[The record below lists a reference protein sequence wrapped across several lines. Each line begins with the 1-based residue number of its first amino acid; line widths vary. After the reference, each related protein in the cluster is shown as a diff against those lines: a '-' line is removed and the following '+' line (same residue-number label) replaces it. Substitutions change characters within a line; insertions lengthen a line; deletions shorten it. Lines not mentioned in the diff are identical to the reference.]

1 MAQAMQH
8 GKQEPQVYSGLIACH
23 ECDALHR
30 MESLPENSSAHC
42 GRCDA
47 RLYRHIPAALERS
60 LALHLTALLLFIIAN
75 TFPFMSLKIG
85 GRVETDMLLSGPMAL
100 IELGMSDV
108 GLLVLLTSIVFP
120 LLVLLGSLY
129 LLGFLQ
135 LGIEAPG
142 LGSVFRMVQHLRP
155 WSLIGV
161 FMLAVLIAIVKLL
174 DMAQIEAGISL
185 FAFAALL
192 PVMTMAQQGF
202 DRSLFWPQGSAEQV
216 NDESAMQPTGIG
228 QQHGLAHCHTCALL
242 VKVTQVHCP
251 RCGDHLHLRKPDS
264 LMRTWA
270 LLASATLLFFPAN
283 MLPIM
288 TVIRF
293 GQEEPST
300 ILSGIEHLIAA
311 GMWPL
316 GVIVFFASIMVPVSK
331 LVALIY
337 LLLSV
342 QWRSAWRPEDR
353 TRLYRVTEVI
363 GSWSMV
369 DIFIIALLTSLV
381 SLDALAT
388 IRPGIA
394 ASFFAGVV
402 VLTMIAAR
410 SFDPRLIW
418 DAIEEH
424 GEEVESREQRHG

>member
-1 MAQAMQH
+1 MTPPEHQ
-8 GKQEPQVYSGLIACH
+8 GYSGLIACH
-23 ECDALHR
+23 ECDALHLV
-30 MESLPENSSAHC
+30 EDIPEHGAAHC
-42 GRCDA
+42 VRCDA

-60 LALHLTALLLFIIAN
+60 LALHLTALLLFIMAN
-75 TFPFMSLKIG
+75 TFPFMSLQIG

-100 IELGMSDV
+100 IELGMSDI

-120 LLVLLGSLY
+120 LMVLLGSLY
-129 LLGFLQ
+129 LLVFLRF
-135 LGIEAPG
+135 GIEAPG
-142 LGSVFRMVQHLRP
+142 VGAVFRMVHHLRP

-202 DRSLFWPQGSAEQV
+202 DRSLFWPQHAESQASEGGGAQYV
-216 NDESAMQPTGIG
+216 GAAQN
-228 QQHGLAHCHTCALL
+228 HGLIHCHTCAML
-242 VKVTQVHCP
+242 VKMDGFDKKQCP
-251 RCGDHLHLRKPDS
+251 RCGDHLHLRKPES
-264 LMRTWA
+264 LARTWA
-270 LLASATLLFFPAN
+270 LLLAATVLFLPAN
-283 MLPIM
+283 ILPIM

-293 GQEEPST
+293 GQGEPST
-300 ILSGIEHLIAA
+300 ILSGVEHLIEA

-316 GVIVFFASIMVPVSK
+316 GLIVFFASIMVPVCK
-331 LVALIY
+331 LIALVF
-337 LLLSV
+337 LLLTV
-342 QWRSAWRPEDR
+342 QRRSPWRPEDR
-353 TRLYRVTEVI
+353 TRLYRATELI

-369 DIFIIALLTSLV
+369 DIFIIGLLTSLV

-402 VLTMIAAR
+402 VLTMFAAH

-418 DAIEEH
+418 DVIDRDAIDGDVAEEKSD
-424 GEEVESREQRHG
+424 V

>member
-1 MAQAMQH
+1 MQAAQH
-8 GKQEPQVYSGLIACH
+8 GKEEPRAYSGLIACH

-30 MESLPENSSAHC
+30 TESLPENSSAHC

-85 GRVETDMLLSGPMAL
+85 GRVETDILLSGPMAL
-100 IELGMSDV
+100 IELGMSDI

-129 LLGFLQ
+129 LLGCLR

-174 DMAQIEAGISL
+174 DMAQVEAGTSL

-192 PVMTMAQQGF
+192 PVMTLAQQGF
-202 DRSLFWPQGSAEQV
+202 DRSLFWPQEAVGS
-216 NDESAMQPTGIG
+216 ESAWLPTGAA
-228 QQHGLAHCHTCALL
+228 QQYGLAHCHTCALL
-242 VKVTQVHCP
+242 VQVSQGHCP
-251 RCGDHLHLRKPDS
+251 RCGDHLHLRKPES
-264 LMRTWA
+264 LTRTWA

-288 TVIRF
+288 TVTRF
-293 GQEEPST
+293 GQGEPST
-300 ILSGIEHLIAA
+300 ILSGVEHLIAA

-316 GVIVFFASIMVPVSK
+316 GLIVFFASIVVPISK
-331 LVALIY
+331 LVALIF
-337 LLLSV
+337 LLLSI
-342 QWRSAWRPEDR
+342 QQRSTWRPEDR

-381 SLDALAT
+381 SFDALAT

-394 ASFFAGVV
+394 ASFFAGMV

-410 SFDPRLIW
+410 SFDSRLIW
-418 DAIEEH
+418 DAMEQNAAEVGSMEQEH
-424 GEEVESREQRHG
+424 G